1 MFDEIRFT
9 FFQNELTKCLQQ
21 KRKTYEK
28 PQRTGNERK
37 FMMLMMYVK
46 FRLGMS
52 FTCNS
57 VKAK

>member
-1 MFDEIRFT
+1 MFAA
-9 FFQNELTKCLQQ
+9 KA
-21 KRKTYEK
+21 KTYEK
-28 PQRTGNERK
+28 PQRTGNKRK

-46 FRLGMS
+46 IRLGMS